1 MAEDNRIAAAYAQC
15 ERIARREGR
24 NFHWGFRFLPETERR
39 SLCALYAFA
48 RRTDDIVDEPG
59 RDVAARTAALEAWRR
74 DTEAALS
81 SGDSAEPLLLALVD
95 AARRHRMPQTELH
108 LLIEGCRDD
117 LTVRRYATFPDT
129 LGYCRKVAVTVGLSM
144 LAIFDA
150 RDDEAAAAM
159 TSLGLA
165 FQMTN
170 ILRDIP
176 EDLGRDRIYLAAE
189 DLSREG
195 ISEAELRA
203 GTMTP
208 RLRRFMMEM
217 VERTEKLYDEAKPL
231 YERLTPSQSK
241 TMRAMMRIYRA
252 ILDEIRRQEYDVWM
266 KRPRVP
272 TWRKLAIVATTAA
285 GL

>member
-1 MAEDNRIAAAYAQC
+1 MTEDKRLSAAFARC
-15 ERIARREGR
+15 EEIARREGR
-24 NFHWGFRFLPETERR
+24 NFHWGFRFLPEVERR

-59 RDVAARTAALEAWRR
+59 QDGAAREAAISAWRR
-74 DTEAALS
+74 DTESALA
-81 SGDSAEPLLLALVD
+81 GGESAEPLLLALAD
-95 AARRHRMPQTELH
+95 AARRHRMPPEELF

-117 LTVRRYATFPDT
+117 ITVRRYATCRET

-150 RDDEAAAAM
+150 RGEEARTAM

-189 DLSREG
+189 DLAREG
-195 ISEAELRA
+195 LSEDELRA

-217 VERTEKLYDEAKPL
+217 VERTEKLYDDAKPL
-231 YERLTPSQSK
+231 YERLTPAEAK

-252 ILDEIRRQEYDVWM
+252 ILDEIRRQEYDVWK

-272 TWRKLAIVATTAA
+272 TWRKLAIIATTAA